1 MFMLIETEVKLKE
14 ELKELK
20 VLMDKLY
27 NLMFIQAKEIDLIH
41 YKLFI
46 LEDKPK
52 KALEVLELSKNI
64 PLELKELLKKKLDE
78 EISTKEFKEEGEV

>member
-1 MFMLIETEVKLKE
+1 MLIETEVKLKE

>member
-1 MFMLIETEVKLKE
+1 MLIETEVKLKE

-78 EISTKEFKEEGEV
+78 EISTKEFKEESEV